1 MAATVAR
8 LQQMVAEGGRE
19 RAQTAEGASAALE
32 EAVKAH
38 GEELAKARAE
48 VEAAAAAAAQRARDG
63 EETAGALR
71 EAAAEAAAEAE
82 AAAAEAAAALRRA
95 EEATAAGAARE
106 AAARERA
113 EAAAAEAAREAA
125 EAAEALAAARREHL
139 GACEGLDGTYLL
151 TYLLVMSPSSTYS
164 RLTPVLHS
172 LSLLTSPV
180 VFRQAR
186 GWSSA
191 ARSPRR
197 ARCARG
203 RSSWR
208 GR

>member
-71 EAAAEAAAEAE
+71 EAGAVPLCKITC
-82 AAAAEAAAALRRA
+82 ALESAPISSYKSHVVERNNLL
-95 EEATAAGAARE
+95 EYSLT
-106 AAARERA
+106 RER
-113 EAAAAEAAREAA
+113 EKDSAR
-125 EAAEALAAARREHL
+125 H
-139 GACEGLDGTYLL
+139 GGGTRWPN
-151 TYLLVMSPSSTYS
+151 TA
-164 RLTPVLHS
+164 
-172 LSLLTSPV
+172 
-180 VFRQAR
+180 Q
-186 GWSSA
+186 
-191 ARSPRR
+191 
-197 ARCARG
+197 C
-203 RSSWR
+203 
-208 GR
+208 